1 MKRTRTILL
10 PSLCCVVSLMF
21 LWIPYTPTGTLYGQ
35 SEDLLVINSSSKDH
49 FYAVRTYSDQID
61 ELKKVIIVEAEN
73 ESRENVLRDIA
84 RKANLGI
91 AYHSDHP
98 ALDESI
104 DLDRQV
110 ATVADALMIVLEG
123 SGYEAAISRMREIV
137 LHEVSTV
144 HAESRM
150 SSEAFQHVVSGRV
163 IDADSEEPLPGVNI
177 FLQGSTNV
185 GTTTDL
191 DGNYRVTLPDANGTL
206 IFAYIGYGRQEVG
219 VNGRETID
227 INLTP
232 EALLGEG
239 VVVTA
244 FGIARERASLGYSVT
259 EVQGEGLTQAR
270 DINVASS
277 LSGRIA
283 GVNASGMGTGPGGSS
298 RVIIRGAGSLD
309 GNNQP
314 LYVVNGMPMTNDAR
328 TISTTGG
335 SQVDRGDGISNINPD
350 DIESITVLKGGAAA
364 ALYGSQAANGVILIT
379 TKQGTQQR
387 DGIGV
392 EWNSNLV
399 FGTINVY
406 PDYQYEY
413 GQGVGGQRPQTQA
426 NAHSTGRLVFG
437 ERHDGAPTVN
447 FDGEMRPYS
456 AVNVKENMKEFYR
469 PSSAFTNTL
478 SFSGGND
485 TAIYRLSL
493 SNLDAESIQPNS
505 GYTRQ
510 TVNLN
515 VKAFLSDRLSVES
528 ALQYNYEEGRNRPGH
543 NYAPENVNWGVTL
556 LANTVPIEALSPG
569 YDPETLQ
576 EVEWQSVN
584 VAHNPYYTVNRI
596 GNRDNRNRVMAQ
608 GKITYNILQ
617 DLYVQA
623 DMMRDFEVWEAVN
636 YVPIGTAFTPN
647 GNYRSFNEDKARTNV
662 RVLMGYDQDLTSD
675 IGVSALVGGNIER
688 VNNEIFNLEGVDF
701 IVPEWISP
709 TNLGTTSSSRG
720 AQTSGTNSVFGSA
733 DFDFRD
739 TYYLNVTG
747 RQDWF
752 STLNPGNN
760 SIFYPSIGGSLVL
773 SRAVDLPDVISY
785 ARIRASWAEVGG
797 STVNP
802 YVINQTYGYQQGG
815 HLGVPVQTTSSQ
827 LSNPNLRPLT
837 SRTNEVGLDM
847 EFLDGRLGFDLTFY
861 DRLNQDDMVTTSLAP
876 SSGASSTVLN
886 VGEIQNR
893 GVEMLIFAEPVRT
906 QNFSW
911 NVSYNLGYNQNKV
924 LTLAPGQA
932 TGATSLLGR
941 DLSTTFR
948 RGFATTADGT
958 PIYNSSSNYE
968 LRGPEE
974 AIGPGVPPTTMGL
987 ENTFQYKNF
996 SLNVLF
1002 DGKFGNHYFSR
1013 HHQYMFRFG
1022 FDKGTLPG
1030 RENGLTVEGVDE
1042 NGNAFTHTWPASFM
1056 ATYYNNMGTQNQKLF
1071 VQDGSFI
1078 KLRSLVASYNI
1089 PVQQLGFLGV
1099 QSAQVSLVGRNLLIL
1114 YRKTDHFDPEQSF
1127 DPNSNTQNFAG
1138 TQLPRTR
1145 EIGMNLRVNF

>member
-1 MKRTRTILL
+1 MKRTRTMLL
-10 PSLCCVVSLMF
+10 PLLCFVVSLIF
-21 LWIPYTPTGTLYGQ
+21 LWIPFTPIGALYGQ
-35 SEDLLVINSSSKDH
+35 NDDLLVTNTSSKNH

-61 ELKKVIIVEAEN
+61 ELKKLIIVEAEDL
-73 ESRENVLRDIA
+73 SRETVLREIA
-84 RKANLGI
+84 EIANLGI
-91 AYHSDHP
+91 AYQSDHP
-98 ALDESI
+98 ALTEKV
-104 DLDRQV
+104 DLERQV
-110 ATVADALMIVLEG
+110 VTVADALMLVLED

-137 LHEVSTV
+137 LHDVSVSVTD
-144 HAESRM
+144 SGSMR
-150 SSEAFQHVVSGRV
+150 SDAFQHVVSGRV
-163 IDADSEEPLPGVNI
+163 IDSDTEEPLPGVNI

-191 DGNYRVTLPDANGTL
+191 DGNYQVTLPDANGTL
-206 IFAYIGYGRQEVG
+206 IFAYIGYARQEIG
-219 VNGRETID
+219 VNGRETIEV
-227 INLTP
+227 NLTP

-270 DINVASS
+270 EINVASS

-314 LYVVNGMPMTNDAR
+314 LYVINGMPMSNDAR
-328 TISTTGG
+328 TIGTTGG
-335 SQVDRGDGISNINPD
+335 SRVDRGDGISNINPD

-379 TKQGTQQR
+379 TKQGTQHR

-392 EWNSNLV
+392 EWNSNMV
-399 FGTINVY
+399 VGTINVF

-413 GQGVGGQRPQTQA
+413 GQGVGGQRPQSQS

-447 FDGEMRPYS
+447 FDGEMRPYT
-456 AVNVKENMKEFYR
+456 AINVKRNMKEFYR

-485 TAIYRLSL
+485 RAIYRLSL

-510 TVNLN
+510 SVNLN

-528 ALQYNYEEGRNRPGH
+528 ALQYNYEEGTNRPGH

-569 YDPETLQ
+569 YDLVTMR

-584 VAHNPYYTVNRI
+584 VAHNPYYTINRI
-596 GNRDNRNRVMAQ
+596 RNQDNRNRIMAQ
-608 GKITYNILQ
+608 GKVTYNILQ
-617 DLYVQA
+617 NLYVQA
-623 DMMRDFEVWEAVN
+623 DMMRDFEVWDAVN
-636 YVPIGTAFTPN
+636 YVPMGTAFTPN
-647 GNYRSFNEDKARTNV
+647 GNYRSFNEEKARTNV

-675 IGVSALVGGNIER
+675 IGLNAMVGGNIER
-688 VNNEIFNLEGVDF
+688 VNNEDFVLQGVDF

-709 TNLGTTSSSRG
+709 TNLGTTSSARG
-720 AQTSGTNSVFGSA
+720 ATTSGTNSVFGSA
-733 DFDFRD
+733 DFDYQD
-739 TYYLNVTG
+739 TYYLNLTG

-752 STLNPGNN
+752 STLRTGNN
-760 SIFYPSIGGSLVL
+760 SIFYPSVGGSFVL

-785 ARIRASWAEVGG
+785 SRIRASWAEVGG

-802 YVINQTYGYQQGG
+802 YVINQTYGYQLGG
-815 HLGVPVQTTSSQ
+815 HLGSPVQTTSSR
-827 LSNPNLRPLT
+827 LSNPDLRPLT
-837 SRTNEVGLDM
+837 SRTYEMGLDM
-847 EFLDGRLGFDLTFY
+847 EFLDGRLGFDFTFY

-886 VGEIQNR
+886 VGEIRNR
-893 GVEMLIFAEPVRT
+893 GVELLIFAEPVRT

-911 NVSYNLGYNQNKV
+911 NVSYNLGYNQNRV
-924 LTLAPGQA
+924 LSLAPGQA
-932 TGATSLLGR
+932 TGATSLLNR
-941 DLSTTFR
+941 PISTTFQ
-948 RGFATTADGT
+948 RGFATTEDGT
-958 PIYNSSSNYE
+958 RIYNSRSNYE
-968 LRGPEE
+968 LLGPFQ
-974 AIGPGVPPTTMGL
+974 ALGPGVPPTTMGL
-987 ENTFQYKNF
+987 DNTFQYKNF

-1013 HHQYMFRFG
+1013 HERYMFRFG
-1022 FDKGTLPG
+1022 FDKRTLPG

-1042 NGNAFTHTWPASFM
+1042 NGDPFTHTWPASFM
-1056 ATYYNNMGTQNQKLF
+1056 ATYYNNMGNFRQLF
-1071 VQDGSFI
+1071 VQDGSFV

-1089 PVQQLGFLGV
+1089 PTQQLGFLGV
-1099 QSAQVSLVGRNLLIL
+1099 QSAQISLVGRNLLIL
-1114 YRKTDHFDPEQSF
+1114 YKKTKHFDPEQSF